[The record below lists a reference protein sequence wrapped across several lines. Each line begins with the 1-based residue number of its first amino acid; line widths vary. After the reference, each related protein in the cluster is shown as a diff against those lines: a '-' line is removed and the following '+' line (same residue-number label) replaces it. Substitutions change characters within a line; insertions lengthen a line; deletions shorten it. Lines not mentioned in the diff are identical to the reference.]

1 MRSLAARAIAE
12 EQMDAV
18 DLPPDVYRQVLADL
32 AQVNAMTMAARP
44 TLAFLGRALAG
55 RKRFRLLDVGFGH
68 GDMLRRIAAFAKRR
82 GIVAELVGIDCNPN
96 SATVATAASDPAFA
110 IDYRTGDYRD
120 LAGEGFDIVAS
131 SLVAHHMSRPELIDF
146 LRFME
151 REARAGWIVNDLHR
165 RLFPYLGFPLLARL
179 MGWHRIVREDGQ
191 LSIARAFRPGEWH
204 ELIDQA
210 GLADADIR
218 VVRRFPFRLCVER
231 PR

>member
-1 MRSLAARAIAE
+1 MRSLADRTIAE
-12 EQMDAV
+12 EQMDAA
-18 DLPPDVYRQVLADL
+18 DLPPDVYRQVLANL

-68 GDMLRRIAAFAKRR
+68 GDMLRHIAVWAKRR
-82 GIVAELVGIDCNPN
+82 GIVAGLVGIDCNPN
-96 SATVATAASDPAFA
+96 SATVAAAATDPGFP

-120 LAGEGFDIVAS
+120 LAGEGFDVIAS

-151 REARAGWIVNDLHR
+151 REAQAGWIINDLHR
-165 RLFPYLGFPLLARL
+165 QRFPYLGFPLLARL

-191 LSIARAFRPGEWH
+191 LSIARAFRAAEWH
-204 ELIDQA
+204 ELIN
-210 GLADADIR
+210 
-218 VVRRFPFRLCVER
+218 
-231 PR
+231 